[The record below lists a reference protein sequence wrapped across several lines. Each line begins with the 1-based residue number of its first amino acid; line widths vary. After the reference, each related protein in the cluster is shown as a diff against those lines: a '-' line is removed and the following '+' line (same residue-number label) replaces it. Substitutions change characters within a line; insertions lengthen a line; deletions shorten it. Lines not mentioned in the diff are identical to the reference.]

1 MSLKR
6 SLISAGGIAL
16 AIIGFSFSIASV
28 GAQGAQ
34 PSLLGTFDD
43 WEAYKTTDTRGTVC
57 YAISAPKTKLPTA
70 AKRDSV
76 YFLLTSWPG
85 AKIANEPSLLIGY
98 PFKDTSKATVQL
110 GADKFDFFTKADG
123 AWLPTGPD
131 EAKLVTAMRSTAEMT
146 VKGTSKRGTQTTDT
160 YSLKGLSA
168 ALDKVA
174 EGCK

>member
-6 SLISAGGIAL
+6 SMISAGAIAL
-16 AIIGFSFSIASV
+16 SVIGLGLSISLA

-34 PSLLGTFDD
+34 PSLLGTFED

-57 YAISAPKTKLPTA
+57 YAISAPKVKLPAA

-85 AKIANEPSLLIGY
+85 AKISNEPSLLIGY
-98 PFKDTSKATVQL
+98 PFKDGSKASVQV
-110 GADKFDFFTKADG
+110 GADKFEFFTKVDG
-123 AWLPTGPD
+123 GWMPTGPD
-131 EAKLVTAMRSTAEMT
+131 EGKLVASMRSTAEMT
-146 VKGTSKRGTQTTDT
+146 VKGTSKRGTNTTDT

>member
-1 MSLKR
+1 MSLKHG
-6 SLISAGGIAL
+6 LISAGGIAL
-16 AIIGFSFSIASV
+16 AIIGFSFSITLA

-57 YAISAPKTKLPTA
+57 YAISAPKTKLPAA

-85 AKIANEPSLLIGY
+85 AKILNEPSLIIGY
-98 PFKDTSKATVQL
+98 QFKDASKAAVQV

-123 AWLPTGPD
+123 GWLPTGPD
-131 EAKLVTAMRSTAEMT
+131 EGKLVAAMRNTAEMT
-146 VKGTSKRGTQTTDT
+146 VKGTSKRGTVTTDT

-168 ALDKVA
+168 ALDKVT